1 MAIKEIVVFD
11 TECYR
16 DFWMI
21 AFRNIQTGNTSS
33 FEMYEGQPLDVDR
46 IRKIIQRY
54 TLIGFNSTGYDMP
67 MLALALTKGTTTQML
82 KDASD
87 GIIVHGI
94 KPWNFHDRFPSTP
107 IDQDL
112 CDHIDIIEVLPGQA
126 SLKLYGGRMHSR
138 KLQDLPIEPSA
149 SISPAQRIEL
159 RDYCINDLV
168 TTQDAY
174 SQVQPQLELRK
185 KMSAEYGIDLRSKS
199 DAQIAEV
206 VIRSQVEQATGR
218 KIPKAKDMT
227 GHTFKYIAPSFIWF
241 KSPALQ
247 EMFTLLKEHEFTVMA
262 AGSVI
267 LPDWLSKLPIDIGL
281 STYKMGIGGLHSTEE
296 SVCHVA
302 DDDTFL
308 IDRDVAAYYPNII
321 LQMGLYPENMGKEFL
336 GVYRKIVE
344 RRLEAKRTGDK
355 VTDDALKITINGSFG
370 KFGSKY
376 SVLYAPNLL
385 IQTTITG
392 QLALLM
398 LIELLEDNGFSVVSA
413 NTDGVVIKG
422 NKKDLEKLE
431 ACIYAWEMN
440 NGYTTEATPY
450 RAIYSRDVNSYVAL
464 KEAGG
469 AKLKG
474 FFAPA
479 GVNKN
484 PNNQISTTAVVKYL
498 VHGTP
503 VEDTIIACTDVTQF
517 LTVRTVRAG
526 AIKPTKL
533 EMCNDWVEDADGG
546 KWTSPSLPGAA
557 AVKRKSRP
565 PAFEVVTAFDYLGKV
580 VRWYYG
586 IDEEGDIR
594 NKINGYLV
602 PRSEGAVPMME
613 LSDHLPDD
621 LDHKWYI
628 DESYSILEQIGYKN
642 A

>member
-1 MAIKEIVVFD
+1 MAKEIVVFD

-21 AFRNIQTGNTSS
+21 AFRNIQTGNTLS
-33 FEMYEGQPLDVDR
+33 FEMFEGQPLDVDK

-54 TLIGFNSTGYDMP
+54 TLVGFNSIGYDMP
-67 MLALALTKGTTTQML
+67 MLSLALTDGTTTQDL
-82 KDASD
+82 KNASD
-87 GIIVHGI
+87 GIIVNGI
-94 KPWNFHDRFPSTP
+94 KPWQFHDRFPSTP

-112 CDHIDIIEVLPGQA
+112 CDHIDIIEVLPGTG

-174 SQVQPQLELRK
+174 SKVQPQLELRK

-206 VIRSQVEQATGR
+206 VIRSQVEQITGR
-218 KIPKAKDMT
+218 KIPKAKDID
-227 GHTFKYIAPSFIWF
+227 GHTFKYIAPSFIWS
-241 KSPALQ
+241 KSPVLQ
-247 EMFTLLKEHEFTVMA
+247 DMFTLLKEHEFTVMA
-262 AGSVI
+262 TGKVI
-267 LPDWLSKLPIDIGL
+267 LPEWLTNLPINIGS

-296 SVCHVA
+296 SICHVA
-302 DDDTFL
+302 DADTFL

-321 LQMGLYPENMGKEFL
+321 LQMGLYPENMGNAFL
-336 GVYRKIVE
+336 SVYRKIVE

-376 SVLYAPNLL
+376 SILYAPNLL

-422 NKKDLEKLE
+422 KNQDREKLD
-431 ACIYAWEMN
+431 ACIFAWEMN
-440 NGYTTEATPY
+440 NGYTTEATKY
-450 RAIYSRDVNSYVAL
+450 TAIYSRDVNAYVAL
-464 KEAGG
+464 KDGGG

-479 GVNKN
+479 GISKN

-503 VEDTIIACTDVTQF
+503 IADTILACTDVTQF
-517 LTVRTVRAG
+517 LTVRAVRAG

-533 EMCNDWVEDADGG
+533 EMCDDWVEDVDGG
-546 KWTSPSLPGAA
+546 KWTSPSLPGAV

-565 PAFEVVTAFDYLGKV
+565 KPFEVVTEFDYLGKV

-586 IDEEGDIR
+586 MGEEGDIR
-594 NKINGYLV
+594 NKCNGYLV
-602 PRSEGAVPMME
+602 PRSEGAVPMMD
-613 LSDHLPDD
+613 LVDHLPDD
-621 LDHKWYI
+621 LDLQWYI
-628 DESYSILEQIGYKN
+628 DESHSILKQIGYKN

>member
-1 MAIKEIVVFD
+1 MVKEKLVWDIENYKDYFLV
-11 TECYR
+11 
-16 DFWMI
+16 
-21 AFRNIQTGNTSS
+21 AFRNIKTGSTKS
-33 FEMYEGQPLDVDR
+33 FEMFEGQPLDVNA
-46 IRKIIQRY
+46 IRKIIKRY
-54 TLIGFNSTGYDMP
+54 TLVGFNSNNYDMP
-67 MLALALTKGTTTQML
+67 ILALALTKGTTNQML

-94 KPWNFHDRFPSTP
+94 KSWDFHDRFPSTP
-107 IDQDL
+107 IDQDQ
-112 CDHIDIIEVLPGQA
+112 CDHIDIIEVLPGQG
-126 SLKLYGGRMHSR
+126 SLKLYGGRLHSR

-174 SQVQPQLELRK
+174 SQIQPQLALRES
-185 KMSAEYGIDLRSKS
+185 MSKEYGLDLRSKS

-206 VIRSQVEQATGR
+206 VIRSQVEQITRR
-218 KIPKAKDMT
+218 KIDKAKDMV

-241 KSPALQ
+241 KSPALND
-247 EMFTLLKEHEFTVMA
+247 MFTLLKEHEFTVMST
-262 AGSVI
+262 GSVI
-267 LPDWLSKLPIDIGL
+267 LPEWLSKLPINIGS

-302 DDDTFL
+302 DDETFL

-321 LQMGLYPENMGKEFL
+321 LQMGLYPENMGAAFL
-336 GVYRKIVE
+336 FVYRKIVE

-385 IQTTITG
+385 IQTTVTG

-422 NKKDLEKLE
+422 KKSDLDKLD
-431 ACIYAWEMN
+431 ACIFAWEMN

-464 KEAGG
+464 KAGGG

-479 GVNKN
+479 AINKN
-484 PNNQISTTAVVKYL
+484 PNNQISTSAVVKYL

-503 VEDTIIACTDVTQF
+503 IRDTILACTDVTQF

-533 EMCNDWVEDADGG
+533 EMCDDWIEDIEGG
-546 KWTSPSLPGAA
+546 KWTSPSKEGAA
-557 AVKRKSRP
+557 PVKRKSRP
-565 PAFEVVTAFDYLGKV
+565 PAFEVVTEFDYLGKV

-586 IDEEGDIR
+586 IGEEGDLR
-594 NKINGYLV
+594 NQANGYLV
-602 PRSEGAVPMME
+602 PRSEGAVAMME
-613 LSDHLPDD
+613 LVDYIPDD
-621 LDHKWYI
+621 LDLQWYI
-628 DESYSILEQIGYKN
+628 DEAYSILKQIGYNN